1 MNNTINNI
9 KYTILFIKLNKYKK
23 YSMLYM
29 FN

>member
-9 KYTILFIKLNKYKK
+9 KYTILFIKLNNHKK
-23 YSMLYM
+23 YNMLYM